1 MPNNKED
8 AAPAAP
14 RLLQIDGL
22 RAIAALLV
30 VAYHYTSG
38 FEERFHHVTPLG
50 VTLPL
55 GYLGVYLFFAISGF
69 VIFMTLDRCRQPM
82 DFVAS
87 RFARLFPTYWAAVA
101 ITFLTMQVIT
111 VPGYDV
117 TWPQA
122 LANLLMVH
130 AFFGV
135 PDVDGVYWSL
145 QIELLFYIWMLAIWS
160 LGLLRHALLL
170 SYAWVAAG
178 LAYGIAHYV
187 LGVGIPATVP
197 RFLLLESVPWFVIGM
212 TAYTTLRDRRW
223 RPAHTVLLVLCV
235 ATVATRGEAERAVA
249 AALSAALVLLA
260 SRGRLPLLT
269 LRPLVFFGA
278 LSYPLYLVHEKIG
291 WALLLT
297 LEPRLPS
304 SWLAIALT
312 VGVSIALA
320 AALHYLIEDPARR
333 AIRDAYARHRT
344 ARAARANPATT
355 LAAPPTRGRFRTWFP
370 RWAVGACATIVVF
383 AGGSILAGR
392 LAASRATAAVQL
404 ELPLQGRIP

>member
-1 MPNNKED
+1 VTIQEQD

-30 VAYHYTSG
+30 VAYHYTYG

-50 VTLPL
+50 VTLPF

-101 ITFLTMQVIT
+101 ITFVTLQLIT
-111 VPGYDV
+111 IPNYDV

-160 LGLLRHALLL
+160 LGLLRHALAL
-170 SYAWVAAG
+170 SYAWVGAG
-178 LAYGIAHYV
+178 LAYGIVHHV
-187 LGVGIPATVP
+187 FGVDVPATVP
-197 RFLLLESVPWFVIGM
+197 RFLLLESIPWFVIGM

-223 RPAHTVLLVLCV
+223 RPAHTVLVALCV
-235 ATVATRGEAERAVA
+235 ATVATLGEAERTIA

-260 SRGRLPLLT
+260 SRGRLPFLT
-269 LRPLVFFGA
+269 VRPLVFFGA
-278 LSYPLYLVHEKIG
+278 LSYPLYLVHEKVG

-312 VGVSIALA
+312 VGVSVALA

-333 AIRDAYARHRT
+333 AIRDAYARHRAT
-344 ARAARANPATT
+344 RPARAQPAET
-355 LAAPPTRGRFRTWFP
+355 LAASPTRALFSTGFP
-370 RWAVGACATIVVF
+370 RWAVGACATIMVF
-383 AGGSILAGR
+383 AGGSVLAGR
-392 LAASRATAAVQL
+392 LAASRAAAAAPLQ
-404 ELPLQGRIP
+404 LPLQGRIP